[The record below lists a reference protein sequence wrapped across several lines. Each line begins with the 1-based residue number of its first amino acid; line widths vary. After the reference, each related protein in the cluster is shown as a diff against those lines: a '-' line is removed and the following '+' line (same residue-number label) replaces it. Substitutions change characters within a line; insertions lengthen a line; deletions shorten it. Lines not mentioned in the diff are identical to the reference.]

1 MTVTL
6 TAQNIGI
13 DDIPQYA
20 KQPTLWVRGDHLV
33 APSFVDNEDH
43 REFRLAEAGKYDF
56 MTFFNA
62 LSVMKWRRYTNAKA
76 FHLRLSVKAEAA
88 APTTGEQSAD
98 KAMMS
103 VTLTM
108 ADTYS
113 FAPTPVQDVDP
124 VAAPADGEWH
134 DLSIAVPQGYA
145 NKRNPVLFGAT
156 VETTGPVR
164 IRDARWDMDVDE
176 EDVHDVE
183 VSLCITTFKKEP
195 YIRRNARI
203 FHDAVLGSGTDAGR
217 HFTLHI
223 VDNGRTLHDEEV
235 LAGDRI
241 KLHPNVN
248 SGGAGG
254 FARGMIESIEQ
265 TPKATHVILMDDDVS
280 LSPES
285 LLRTYSLLKVV
296 KDEWREAFISGAMM
310 SLDEPDI
317 RPEDMGFFNKAGWC
331 QPIKPVM
338 RMSVLHDVIENEA
351 YQLPE
356 PRNLFEDQYTQR
368 YQAWWYC
375 CIPMTQIERRGMPLP
390 LFVRYDDVEY
400 SLRNPPKIMSMN
412 GLCVWH
418 SPFFM
423 RYDAAVERYQVA
435 RNLFIIR
442 HASGCAPLSDFEDAL
457 FRQIQI
463 ELKRFNYD
471 DAEVALEGFEDFLK
485 GPDVT
490 FAPGFAE
497 KQFLGSHRR
506 IEKLL
511 PLEELDDELKKLGID
526 YRKLEMDDIVRD
538 KPRTFLQ
545 RGLDFITFNG
555 QRTPLPYTKAG
566 KVAVCE
572 ANGGAYTGGEL
583 REAEIVVAISVP
595 QRKGAIRHKN
605 QQRFNELWKRYK
617 KDVKEYHDR
626 KDELDKLYRE
636 AFARMTTVKAWKE
649 YLGI

>member
-13 DDIPQYA
+13 DGIPQYA
-20 KQPTLWVRGDHLV
+20 KQPTLWVRADHLV

-43 REFRLAEAGKYDF
+43 REFTLAEAGKYDF

-76 FHLRLSVKAEAA
+76 FHLRLSVKAETAA
-88 APTTGEQSAD
+88 SVTGKQSAD
-98 KAMMS
+98 EAMT

-134 DLSIAVPQGYA
+134 DLSIAVPQGYV

-156 VETTGPVR
+156 IETAVPVR
-164 IRDARWDMDVDE
+164 IRDARWDMDANE

-183 VSLCITTFKKEP
+183 VALCITTFKKEP

-442 HASGCAPLSDFEDAL
+442 HTSGCAPLSDFEDAL

-595 QRKGAIRHKN
+595 QRKGAIRYKN

-626 KDELDKLYRE
+626 KDELDKLYHE